1 MKKTEDSDAFFKLEH
16 KHDNPVASLE
26 YERADK
32 FYVTSRKR
40 QSTKQSKHN
49 SRALTTKTVIFC
61 LYRFFAKVSVS
72 VV

>member
-32 FYVTSRKR
+32 FYVTSRKHLSTAAKAQ
-40 QSTKQSKHN
+40 QSGIDNKN
-49 SRALTTKTVIFC
+49 SDFLPI
-61 LYRFFAKVSVS
+61 
-72 VV
+72 